1 MLQSSIIT
9 QGIPFY
15 SVKFRNLV
23 NSSNSSCRSVS
34 DILLCRLGINDL
46 ASSALS
52 QQRLPVVCQYQSVLA
67 QISHDRQKERHT
79 QLRSFKH
86 LQLRV

>member
-52 QQRLPVVCQYQSVLA
+52 QQRLPVVCQSVLA